1 MQSANVVRKCGS
13 EIEVERKN
21 GRRRKRRLAWGAL
34 MKNWMSRSLI
44 VLVLVIAAPIAASA
58 DTWQIDPGH
67 STVGFTVRHMTISSV
82 RGQFDKFTG
91 TITSKGS
98 DPASVSIDVTIDTA
112 SIDTRSSDRDADL
125 KSANFLD
132 VAKYPTMT
140 FKSKK
145 IEAAGTGKWKVV
157 GDLTLHGVTREVTLA
172 VEGPTAPIKDP
183 WGNTRAGASATTKIS
198 RKNFGLTWNKAIE
211 AGGAVVGDEVSV
223 SIDVEAIK
231 KK

>member
-1 MQSANVVRKCGS
+1 
-13 EIEVERKN
+13 
-21 GRRRKRRLAWGAL
+21 
-34 MKNWMSRSLI
+34 MKNWMSRILI
-44 VLVLVIAAPIAASA
+44 ALVLVIAAPLAGRA
-58 DTWQIDPGH
+58 DTWKIDPGH

-82 RGQFDKFTG
+82 GGQFDKFAG
-91 TITSKGS
+91 TITAKGN

-145 IEAAGTGKWKVV
+145 IEAADAGKWNIV
-157 GDLTLHGVTREVTLA
+157 GDLTLHGVTKEVTLA
-172 VEGPTAPIKDP
+172 VDATAPIKDP
-183 WGNTRAGASATTKIS
+183 WGNTRAGASATTRIS
-198 RKNFGLTWNKAIE
+198 RKDFGLTWNKMIE

-223 SIDVEAIK
+223 SIDIEAVK
-231 KK
+231 QK

>member
-1 MQSANVVRKCGS
+1 
-13 EIEVERKN
+13 
-21 GRRRKRRLAWGAL
+21 
-34 MKNWMSRSLI
+34 MKNWMSRTLI
-44 VLVLVIAAPIAASA
+44 LLALVVTAPLAASA

-82 RGQFDKFTG
+82 GGQFDKFAG
-91 TITSKGS
+91 SITAKGN

-145 IEAAGTGKWKVV
+145 IEAAGPGKYNVV
-157 GDLTLHGVTREVTLA
+157 GDLTLHGVTKEVTLA
-172 VEGPTAPIKDP
+172 VETTGAPIKDP
-183 WGNTRAGASATTKIS
+183 WGNMRAGATATTTIN
-198 RKNFGLTWNKAIE
+198 RKDFGLTWNKMIE
-211 AGGAVVGDEVSV
+211 AGGAVVGDAVAVE
-223 SIDVEAIK
+223 IDVEAVK

>member
-1 MQSANVVRKCGS
+1 
-13 EIEVERKN
+13 
-21 GRRRKRRLAWGAL
+21 
-34 MKNWMSRSLI
+34 MKNWMSCSLI
-44 VLVLVIAAPIAASA
+44 VLVVVIAAPIAASA

-157 GDLTLHGVTREVTLA
+157 GDLTLHSVTREVTLA

>member
-1 MQSANVVRKCGS
+1 
-13 EIEVERKN
+13 
-21 GRRRKRRLAWGAL
+21 

-44 VLVLVIAAPIAASA
+44 VLVVVIAAPIAASA